1 MQISTVQ
8 LLNNMTEEDF
18 IVVHEAGKLQELCTL
33 LSLEIQPKIDND
45 EEAFC

>member
-8 LLNNMTEEDF
+8 LFNNMTDEDF
-18 IVVHEAGKLQELCTL
+18 IFVHESGKLKELCTL